1 MTARIAGNDYRS
13 LTLPGPG
20 DWTPSLRVSV
30 VVPAHGDQE
39 KLDLA
44 LAGLAVQSYPA
55 DLTEVVVVDNGSEPP
70 LRLPDLRP
78 PGTRLIVCP
87 VPGRAHARNA
97 GLSAATG
104 DVIHWLDSDVV
115 LDRGSVEAHMRWH
128 HAAPY
133 LVVTGYLRFT
143 PAALPTPETV
153 AATADLATIFEPAEP
168 HAWLV
173 DLVERTD
180 GLTANPHRAFSL
192 HVGGATSVNAALLAS
207 TGPMDTDLI
216 LGQDTEMGYR
226 LAQAGAV
233 FVPEPRSR
241 AFHLGPTMRMRDK
254 APIDR
259 VSHAFVADRIPS
271 YRWLRS
277 HPSRQ
282 WKVPYVEVVVEPAT
296 RPGPATASG
305 TEPGVRARSEPGDHV
320 RGAEPGGHAH
330 ETGPGGHGQDMR
342 PGGHGY
348 GYDEVRATVDA
359 VLAGTVPDVT
369 VTLTGPWG
377 RVGAEGRAPL
387 RDPDL
392 DLVLIRGHY
401 AHEPRVRF
409 VDDSTGPGSSG
420 STDDSTGS
428 CSSGA
433 TRDSSGFAHDPSGV
447 GSGPGPDFAAS
458 DPSPASGSDFA
469 VPDSGLVP
477 GSAAGPVPFRLR
489 LPAGWVPGE
498 DTLARL
504 LDLAQD
510 EGYGLVSVLLAE
522 GDGEDGSPAGT
533 GGATDLGTVRE
544 APPAIVTA
552 RLERVAAFA
561 RAAIVREE
569 GEDLDDAVEDTFGVI
584 WVDGESH
591 GFAYGPRPVAGRR
604 GAYRARTEAE
614 AEVARLTREAER
626 LRGQVTK
633 WRDEA
638 GRWRRN
644 TVELR
649 REVGTLRKDL
659 AAARKVVQYGL
670 LSTVRRAITRRR

>member
-13 LTLPGPG
+13 LTPSDLGT
-20 DWTPSLRVSV
+20 WTPSLRVSV
-30 VVPAHGDQE
+30 VIPAYGDQE

-44 LAGLAVQSYPA
+44 LAGLAGQTYPA
-55 DLTEVVVVDNGSEPP
+55 DLTEVIVVDNGSDPP
-70 LRLPDLRP
+70 LRLPELRP
-78 PGTRLIVCP
+78 AGTRLIVCP

-97 GLSAATG
+97 GLAAATG

-115 LDRGSVEAHMRWH
+115 LDRGSVEAHLRWH

-143 PAALPTPETV
+143 PAPLPAPETV
-153 AATADLATIFEPAEP
+153 VAADDLATLFEPAEP

-192 HVGGATSVNAALLAS
+192 HVGGATSVNAALLAAA
-207 TGPMDTDLI
+207 GPMDTDLI

-233 FVPEPRSR
+233 FVPEPLAR

-282 WKVPYVEVVVEPAT
+282 WKVPYLEVVVEPGY
-296 RPGPATASG
+296 GP
-305 TEPGVRARSEPGDHV
+305 
-320 RGAEPGGHAH
+320 
-330 ETGPGGHGQDMR
+330 
-342 PGGHGY
+342 GY

-359 VLAGTVPDVT
+359 VLAGTLPDVA
-369 VTLTGPWG
+369 VTLPGPWE
-377 RVGAEGRAPL
+377 RVSAEGRAPL
-387 RDPDL
+387 GDPDL

-409 VDDSTGPGSSG
+409 TSDTPEIP
-420 STDDSTGS
+420 
-428 CSSGA
+428 A
-433 TRDSSGFAHDPSGV
+433 A
-447 GSGPGPDFAAS
+447 PGP
-458 DPSPASGSDFA
+458 A
-469 VPDSGLVP
+469 VPY
-477 GSAAGPVPFRLR
+477 RLR
-489 LPAGWVPGE
+489 LPAGWVPGD

-504 LDLAQD
+504 LDLAGD

-522 GDGEDGSPAGT
+522 GGETAGPER
-533 GGATDLGTVRE
+533 TVV
-544 APPAIVTA
+544 AA
-552 RLERVAAFA
+552 RLERAAAFA
-561 RAAIVREE
+561 RAAIVLEE
-569 GEDLDDAVEDTFGVI
+569 GEDLDDAVEDTFGVV
-584 WVDGESH
+584 WVDGETY
-591 GFAYGPRPVAGRR
+591 GFTSEARPLTGRR
-604 GAYRARTEAE
+604 RAHRARIEAG
-614 AEVARLTREAER
+614 AEVARLTGENER

-638 GRWRRN
+638 GRWRKSA
-644 TVELR
+644 VELR
-649 REVGTLRKDL
+649 REVGTLRREL
-659 AAARKVVQYGL
+659 SAARKIVQYGL
-670 LSTVRRAITRRR
+670 LSSVKRAITRRR

>member
-13 LTLPGPG
+13 LTPPALGS
-20 DWTPSLRVSV
+20 WTPSLRVSV
-30 VVPAHGDQE
+30 VVPAYGDQE
-39 KLDLA
+39 KLDLT
-44 LAGLAVQSYPA
+44 LAGLATQTYPA
-55 DLTEVVVVDNGSEPP
+55 ALTEVVVVDNGSDPP
-70 LRLPDLRP
+70 LRLPALCP
-78 PGTRLIVCP
+78 ENTRLIVCP

-97 GLSAATG
+97 GLAAATG

-115 LDRGSVEAHMRWH
+115 LDRRSVEAHMRWH

-143 PAALPTPETV
+143 PAALPAPGVV
-153 AATADLATIFEPAEP
+153 AAADDLAKLFEPAEP

-192 HVGGATSVNAALLAS
+192 HVGGATSVNAALLAVA
-207 TGPMDTDLI
+207 GPMDTDLI

-233 FVPEPRSR
+233 FVPEPLSR

-282 WKVPYVEVVVEPAT
+282 WKVPYVEVVVEPA
-296 RPGPATASG
+296 A
-305 TEPGVRARSEPGDHV
+305 
-320 RGAEPGGHAH
+320 
-330 ETGPGGHGQDMR
+330 R
-342 PGGHGY
+342 PGGY
-348 GYDEVRATVDA
+348 TYDGVRATVDA
-359 VLAGTVPDVT
+359 VLAGTLPDVA
-369 VTLTGPWG
+369 VTLTGPWD

-387 RDPDL
+387 KDPDL
-392 DLVLIRGHY
+392 DVVLIRGHY

-409 VDDSTGPGSSG
+409 AVEVPAVAPVPSSTRPDGP
-420 STDDSTGS
+420 
-428 CSSGA
+428 A
-433 TRDSSGFAHDPSGV
+433 W
-447 GSGPGPDFAAS
+447 
-458 DPSPASGSDFA
+458 A
-469 VPDSGLVP
+469 VPY
-477 GSAAGPVPFRLR
+477 RLR

-504 LDLAQD
+504 LDLARD
-510 EGYGLVSVLLAE
+510 EGYGLVSVLLSEGDAE
-522 GDGEDGSPAGT
+522 GDAAEVVT
-533 GGATDLGTVRE
+533 GGAGQGRSVVR
-544 APPAIVTA
+544 A
-552 RLERVAAFA
+552 RLERAAAFA
-561 RAAIVREE
+561 RAAIVLEE
-569 GEDLDDAVEDTFGVI
+569 GEDLDDAVDDTFGVI
-584 WVDGESH
+584 WVDGETY
-591 GFAYGPRPVAGRR
+591 GFAPEAGALTGRR
-604 GAYRARTEAE
+604 GAYRARAEAE
-614 AEVARLTREAER
+614 AETARLAKEAER
-626 LRGQVTK
+626 LREQVAK

-638 GRWRRN
+638 GRWRRS

-649 REVGTLRKDL
+649 REVGTLRKEL

-670 LSTVRRAITRRR
+670 LSSVKRAIIRRR

>member
-13 LTLPGPG
+13 LTPPALGS
-20 DWTPSLRVSV
+20 WAPSLRVSV
-30 VVPAHGDQE
+30 VIPAYGDQE

-44 LAGLAVQSYPA
+44 LAGLAGQTYPA
-55 DLTEVVVVDNGSEPP
+55 ALTEVVVVDNGSSPP
-70 LRLPDLRP
+70 LRLPALRP
-78 PGTRLIVCP
+78 EGTRLIVCS

-115 LDRGSVEAHMRWH
+115 LDRRSVEAHMRWH

-143 PAALPTPETV
+143 PAGLPAPEVV
-153 AATADLATIFEPAEP
+153 AAADDLAKLFEPAEP

-192 HVGGATSVNAALLAS
+192 HVGGATSVNAALLAVA
-207 TGPMDTDLI
+207 GPMDTDLI

-233 FVPEPRSR
+233 FVPEPLSR

-277 HPSRQ
+277 HPARQ
-282 WKVPYVEVVVEPAT
+282 WKVPYVEVVVEP
-296 RPGPATASG
+296 GG
-305 TEPGVRARSEPGDHV
+305 K
-320 RGAEPGGHAH
+320 PGGYA
-330 ETGPGGHGQDMR
+330 
-342 PGGHGY
+342 
-348 GYDEVRATVDA
+348 YDEVRATVDA
-359 VLAGTVPDVT
+359 VLAGTLPDVA

-377 RVGAEGRAPL
+377 RVGVEGRAPL
-387 RDPDL
+387 KNPDL

-409 VDDSTGPGSSG
+409 ADEVPAALTPHDRPDAPG
-420 STDDSTGS
+420 
-428 CSSGA
+428 
-433 TRDSSGFAHDPSGV
+433 R
-447 GSGPGPDFAAS
+447 
-458 DPSPASGSDFA
+458 A
-469 VPDSGLVP
+469 VPY
-477 GSAAGPVPFRLR
+477 RLR

-504 LDLAQD
+504 LDLARD

-522 GDGEDGSPAGT
+522 GGEETGDAGP
-533 GGATDLGTVRE
+533 GRGVVA
-544 APPAIVTA
+544 A
-552 RLERVAAFA
+552 RLERAAAFA
-561 RAAIVREE
+561 RAAIVLEE
-569 GEDLDDAVEDTFGVI
+569 GEDLDDAVDDTFGVI
-584 WVDGESH
+584 WVDGETY
-591 GFAYGPRPVAGRR
+591 GFTPEARPLTGRR
-604 GAYRARTEAE
+604 GAYRVRSEAE
-614 AEVARLTREAER
+614 AEVARLTGEAER
-626 LRGQVTK
+626 LRGQVAK

-638 GRWRRN
+638 GRWRRS

-649 REVGTLRKDL
+649 REVGTLRKEL

-670 LSTVRRAITRRR
+670 LSSVKRAITRRR

>member
-13 LTLPGPG
+13 LTPPALGS
-20 DWTPSLRVSV
+20 WTPSLRVSV
-30 VVPAHGDQE
+30 VVPAYGDQE
-39 KLDLA
+39 KLDLT
-44 LAGLAVQSYPA
+44 LAGLATQTYPA
-55 DLTEVVVVDNGSEPP
+55 ALTEVVVVDNGSDPP
-70 LRLPDLRP
+70 LRLPALRP
-78 PGTRLIVCP
+78 ANTRLIVCP

-97 GLSAATG
+97 GLAAATG

-115 LDRGSVEAHMRWH
+115 LDRRSVEAHMRWH

-143 PAALPTPETV
+143 PAALPAPEVV
-153 AATADLATIFEPAEP
+153 AAADDLAKLFEPAEP

-192 HVGGATSVNAALLAS
+192 HVGGATSVNAALLAVA
-207 TGPMDTDLI
+207 GPMDTDLI

-233 FVPEPRSR
+233 FVPEPLSR

-277 HPSRQ
+277 HPARQ
-282 WKVPYVEVVVEPAT
+282 WKVPYVEVVVEPA
-296 RPGPATASG
+296 
-305 TEPGVRARSEPGDHV
+305 
-320 RGAEPGGHAH
+320 GG
-330 ETGPGGHGQDMR
+330 
-342 PGGHGY
+342 GY
-348 GYDEVRATVDA
+348 TYDGVRATVDA
-359 VLAGTVPDVT
+359 VLAGTLPDVA
-369 VTLTGPWG
+369 VTLAGPWD

-387 RDPDL
+387 KDPDL

-409 VDDSTGPGSSG
+409 AGEVPAVVPALPADRPGGP
-420 STDDSTGS
+420 
-428 CSSGA
+428 A
-433 TRDSSGFAHDPSGV
+433 APSG
-447 GSGPGPDFAAS
+447 
-458 DPSPASGSDFA
+458 PAWA
-469 VPDSGLVP
+469 VPY
-477 GSAAGPVPFRLR
+477 RLR

-504 LDLAQD
+504 LDLARD

-522 GDGEDGSPAGT
+522 GEGETGRIAGAGAGGT
-533 GGATDLGTVRE
+533 GSGRAVVR
-544 APPAIVTA
+544 A
-552 RLERVAAFA
+552 RLERAAAFA
-561 RAAIVREE
+561 RAAIVLAE
-569 GEDLDDAVEDTFGVI
+569 GEDLDDAVNDTFGVI
-584 WVDGESH
+584 WVDGETY
-591 GFAYGPRPVAGRR
+591 GFVPEAGALTGRR
-604 GAYRARTEAE
+604 GAYRARAEAE
-614 AEVARLTREAER
+614 AEAARLVKEAER
-626 LRGQVTK
+626 LREQVAR

-638 GRWRRN
+638 GRWRRS

-649 REVGTLRKDL
+649 REVGTLRKEL

-670 LSTVRRAITRRR
+670 LSSVKRAIIRRR

>member
-1 MTARIAGNDYRS
+1 MTARITGNDYRS
-13 LTLPGPG
+13 LTPAALGSL
-20 DWTPSLRVSV
+20 TPSLRVSV
-30 VVPAHGDQE
+30 VVPAYGDQE

-44 LAGLAVQSYPA
+44 LAALAAQTYPA
-55 DLTEVVVVDNGSEPP
+55 ALTEVIVVDNGSSPP
-70 LRLPDLRP
+70 LRLPALRP
-78 PGTRLIVCP
+78 ENTRLIVCP

-115 LDRGSVEAHMRWH
+115 LDRRSVEAHMRWH

-143 PAALPTPETV
+143 PAALPAPEVV
-153 AATADLATIFEPAEP
+153 AAADDLAKLFEPAEP

-192 HVGGATSVNAALLAS
+192 HVGGATSVNAALLAAA
-207 TGPMDTDLI
+207 GPMDTDLI

-233 FVPEPRSR
+233 FVPEPLSR

-277 HPSRQ
+277 HPARQ
-282 WKVPYVEVVVEPAT
+282 WKVPYVEVVVEP
-296 RPGPATASG
+296 G
-305 TEPGVRARSEPGDHV
+305 
-320 RGAEPGGHAH
+320 
-330 ETGPGGHGQDMR
+330 GPGRYAH
-342 PGGHGY
+342 Y
-348 GYDEVRATVDA
+348 AYDEVRATVDA
-359 VLAGTVPDVT
+359 VLAGTVPDVA
-369 VTLTGPWG
+369 VTLTGPWD
-377 RVGAEGRAPL
+377 RVGVEGRAPL

-401 AHEPRVRF
+401 THEPRVRF
-409 VDDSTGPGSSG
+409 TEETPAASRDRPGSS
-420 STDDSTGS
+420 T
-428 CSSGA
+428 
-433 TRDSSGFAHDPSGV
+433 P
-447 GSGPGPDFAAS
+447 
-458 DPSPASGSDFA
+458 PSPAWA
-469 VPDSGLVP
+469 VPY
-477 GSAAGPVPFRLR
+477 RLR

-504 LDLAQD
+504 LDLAAD

-522 GDGEDGSPAGT
+522 DDGTGTGTDSADGT
-533 GGATDLGTVRE
+533 GGTGSGRAVV
-544 APPAIVTA
+544 AA
-552 RLERVAAFA
+552 RLERAAAFA
-561 RAAIVREE
+561 RAAIVLRE
-569 GEDLDDAVEDTFGVI
+569 GEDLDDAVDDTFGVI
-584 WVDGESH
+584 WVDGETY
-591 GFAYGPRPVAGRR
+591 GFAPEARALTGRR
-604 GAYRARTEAE
+604 SAYRVRSEAE
-614 AEVARLTREAER
+614 AEVARLTKEAER
-626 LRGQVTK
+626 LREQAVK

-638 GRWRRN
+638 GRWRRS

-649 REVGTLRKDL
+649 REVGTLRKEL

-670 LSTVRRAITRRR
+670 LSSVKRVITRRR

>member
-13 LTLPGPG
+13 LTPPALGSL
-20 DWTPSLRVSV
+20 TPSLRVSV
-30 VVPAHGDQE
+30 VVPAYGDQE
-39 KLDLA
+39 KLDLT
-44 LAGLAVQSYPA
+44 LAGLAAQTYPA
-55 DLTEVVVVDNGSEPP
+55 ALTEVIVVDNGSNPP
-70 LRLPDLRP
+70 LRLPALRP
-78 PGTRLIVCP
+78 SDTRLLLCP

-97 GLSAATG
+97 GLAAATG
-104 DVIHWLDSDVV
+104 DVVHWLDSDVV
-115 LDRGSVEAHMRWH
+115 LDRRSVEAHMRWH

-143 PAALPTPETV
+143 PAALPAPEVV
-153 AATADLATIFEPAEP
+153 AAADDLAKLFEPAEP

-192 HVGGATSVNAALLAS
+192 HVGGATSVNAALFAAA
-207 TGPMDTDLI
+207 GPMDTDLI

-233 FVPEPRSR
+233 FVPEPLSR

-277 HPSRQ
+277 HPTRQ
-282 WKVPYVEVVVEPAT
+282 WKVPYVEVVVEP
-296 RPGPATASG
+296 
-305 TEPGVRARSEPGDHV
+305 
-320 RGAEPGGHAH
+320 GGGR
-330 ETGPGGHGQDMR
+330 EGREGR
-342 PGGHGY
+342 EGY
-348 GYDEVRATVDA
+348 VYDEVRATVDA
-359 VLAGTVPDVT
+359 VLAGTLPDVA
-369 VTLTGPWG
+369 VTLTGPWE

-387 RDPDL
+387 KDPDL

-409 VDDSTGPGSSG
+409 ADEVPAVPAVPAVRALPAASVPV
-420 STDDSTGS
+420 
-428 CSSGA
+428 A
-433 TRDSSGFAHDPSGV
+433 
-447 GSGPGPDFAAS
+447 PGPAW
-458 DPSPASGSDFA
+458 A
-469 VPDSGLVP
+469 VPY
-477 GSAAGPVPFRLR
+477 RLR

-504 LDLAQD
+504 LDLARD

-522 GDGEDGSPAGT
+522 GDDGAT
-533 GGATDLGTVRE
+533 GGSGGSAGAVVR
-544 APPAIVTA
+544 A
-552 RLERVAAFA
+552 RLERAAAFA
-561 RAAIVREE
+561 RAAIVLEE
-569 GEDLDDAVEDTFGVI
+569 GEDLDSAVDDTFGVI
-584 WVDGESH
+584 WVDGETY
-591 GFAYGPRPVAGRR
+591 GFASEAGVLTGRR
-604 GAYRARTEAE
+604 GAYRARAEAA

-626 LRGQVTK
+626 LREQVAK

-638 GRWRRN
+638 GRWRRS

-649 REVGTLRKDL
+649 REVGTLRKEL

-670 LSTVRRAITRRR
+670 LTSVKRVITRRR